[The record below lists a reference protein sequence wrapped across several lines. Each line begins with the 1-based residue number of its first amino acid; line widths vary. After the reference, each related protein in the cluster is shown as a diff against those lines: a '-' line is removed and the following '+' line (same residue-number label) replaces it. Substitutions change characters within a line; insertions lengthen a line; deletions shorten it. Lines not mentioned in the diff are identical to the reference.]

1 MKILIVGSGGREHAI
16 GMKLLESPKTRE
28 LYFAPGNGGTAGI
41 GSNIPIKADEI
52 EKLKDFALREKID
65 LTIVGPEVPLMMGIT
80 DLFQGAGLR
89 IFGPDKKGA
98 RLEASK
104 SFAKEFM
111 EKYKIP
117 TGAYKRFTDSQEA
130 LAYLQK
136 SDYPA
141 VIKADGLAAGKGV
154 VICEDYKTAEKA
166 IKEIMEDKI
175 FGDQGSTIIIEEFL
189 EGKEVSL
196 LCFTDSKAIVPMA
209 SASDYKKAYDH
220 DQGPNTGGMGCI
232 SPSPYYEEGSCD
244 YIAQKTLEGIQKE
257 GMDVKGVVYIGLIM
271 TKDGPKVLE
280 YNMRFGDP
288 ETEVLLIRM
297 ETDLAEIIDQIIDKN
312 LSKTKIKWTDQKA
325 LTVIMAAKGYPGTP
339 QTGSLIHMP
348 EAPEGVYAYHA
359 GTRLADG
366 KILSSGGRVL
376 AISALGQTMEEA
388 RKKAYGFIEKIE
400 FPKSFYRKDI
410 GE

>member
-16 GMKLLESPKTRE
+16 GMKILESSRTKE
-28 LYFAPGNGGTAGI
+28 IYFAPGNGGTATI
-41 GSNIPIKADEI
+41 GTNLPIKVDEI

-154 VICEDYKTAEKA
+154 VICEDYETAEKA

-297 ETDLAEIIDQIIDKN
+297 ETDLAEIIDHIIDKN
-312 LSKTKIKWTDQKA
+312 LSKAKIKWTDQKA

-366 KILSSGGRVL
+366 KIISSGGRVL

-388 RKKAYGFIEKIE
+388 RKKAYGFIEQIE

>member
-16 GMKLLESPKTRE
+16 GMKLLESPRTQE

-154 VICEDYKTAEKA
+154 VICEDYETAEKA

-312 LSKTKIKWTDQKA
+312 LSKAKIKWTDQKA

-366 KILSSGGRVL
+366 KIISSGGRVL

-388 RKKAYGFIEKIE
+388 RKKAYGFIEQIE